1 MTFLERYW
9 VDSPKAF
16 EKRMKEIVSLYPDKI
31 EPFELCKTASGVPV
45 PGFRM
50 GRGER
55 HVFLL
60 GRVHGHEPSGT
71 CGLVALMEGLANNKV
86 PDTGKPFDEARK
98 ILDQFSLQIF
108 PMMNP
113 TAAER
118 FSVHFKDSYIGDLA
132 AEARAKGKFEEWLE
146 EEYGPVLHEPGLALK
161 KRRPPYFTSE
171 EIRILDGIKRPM
183 GTLFTEDGVEL
194 WKDWVNERAPQTKA
208 IKQMISTIRPVLL
221 VDIHN
226 DSPPTRICPPT
237 QLREEDV
244 ALYQSLGN
252 MVYDALERASIPS
265 SRRVE
270 PYIKVRDE
278 HQSVSWAYNSLGTI
292 QFLYEVNGLGSKEHM
307 VLSVWYGITA
317 LLLGIIDKLSSNAR
331 R

>member
-31 EPFELCKTASGVPV
+31 EPFELCKTASGVSV

-50 GRGER
+50 GRGKR

-71 CGLVALMEGLANNKV
+71 CGLVALVEGLANSKV
-86 PDTGKPFDEARK
+86 PDTEKPFDEAQK
-98 ILDQFSLQIF
+98 ILDHFTIRIF
-108 PMMNP
+108 PLVNP

-118 FSVHFKDSYIGDLA
+118 FSTQIKDSYIGNLA
-132 AEARAKGKFEEWLE
+132 SSAKNFEEWLHN
-146 EEYGPVLHEPGLALK
+146 EYEPILHEPGLTLK
-161 KRRPPYFTSE
+161 KRRPPYFSPE
-171 EIRILDGIKRPM
+171 ELKVLEKIGKPI

-194 WKDWVNERAPQTKA
+194 WKDWVNEKAPQTRA
-208 IKQMISTIRPVLL
+208 LKQVMHFFKPVLL

-237 QLREEDV
+237 ELRDEDA
-244 ALYQSLGN
+244 ALYQSLGKA
-252 MVYDALERASIPS
+252 VYDALERASIPS

-270 PYIKVRDE
+270 PYIKDIDT
-278 HQSVSWAYNSLGTI
+278 HQSVSWAYNNLGTI
-292 QFLYEVNGLGSKEHM
+292 QFLYEVNGLSCKEHM
-307 VLSVWYGITA
+307 VLSVWYGVTA
-317 LLLGIIDKLSSNAR
+317 LLLRIMDKLSTST
-331 R
+331 

>member
-1 MTFLERYW
+1 MTFLDRYW
-9 VDSPKAF
+9 VDSPRAF
-16 EKRMKEIVSLYPDKI
+16 EKRMKEIVSLYSDKI
-31 EPFELCKTASGVPV
+31 EPFELCETASGVPV

-71 CGLVALMEGLANNKV
+71 CGLVALIEGLANSNV
-86 PDTGKPFDEARK
+86 PDTGKPFGEAQR
-98 ILDQFSLQIF
+98 ILDHFTIRIF
-108 PMMNP
+108 PLVNP

-118 FSVHFKDSYIGDLA
+118 FSTQIKDSYIGNLA
-132 AEARAKGKFEEWLE
+132 PKSSAKNFEEWLHN
-146 EEYGPVLHEPGLALK
+146 EYEPILHEPGLTLK
-161 KRRPPYFTSE
+161 KRRPAYFELE
-171 EIRILDGIKRPM
+171 ELKALEKIGKPI

-194 WKDWVNERAPQTKA
+194 WKDWVNEKAPQTRA
-208 IKQMISTIRPVLL
+208 LKQVMRSFRPVLL

-237 QLREEDV
+237 QLRKEDV
-244 ALYQSLGN
+244 SLYERLGN
-252 MVYDALERASIPS
+252 LVYDALERASIPS

-270 PYIKVRDE
+270 PYIKDVDT
-278 HQSVSWAYNSLGTI
+278 HQSVSWAYNNLGTI

-317 LLLGIIDKLSSNAR
+317 LLLGIMDKPSGST
-331 R
+331 